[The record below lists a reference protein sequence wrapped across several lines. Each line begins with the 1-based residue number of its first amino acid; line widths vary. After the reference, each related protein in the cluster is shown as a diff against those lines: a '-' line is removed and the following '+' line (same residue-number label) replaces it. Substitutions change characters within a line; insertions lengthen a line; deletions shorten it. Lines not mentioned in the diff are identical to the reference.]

1 MGSYT
6 VIADAGAS
14 LIKLL
19 REGMAADLV
28 TRPELIGMASPADKG
43 DLMISLYIISVLE
56 NNEARRTDMLL
67 EGDMLRYPPRSID
80 LEVLI
85 TAHSNADILTRTLDE
100 HRLLGK
106 VAQILH
112 DNSVLRGPMLEGT
125 LADSDVGL
133 KIVPMQYSTEDMT
146 RLWQFGDVPYKLSL
160 VYKIGP
166 LHLDSNRVKPAARVV
181 ERKISLREKERG
193 N

>member
-14 LIKLL
+14 LLKLL
-19 REGMAADLV
+19 REEMTPDPV

-43 DLMISLYIISVLE
+43 DLNISVYICAVRE
-56 NNEARRTDMLL
+56 NSESRRTEMLI

-80 LEVLI
+80 LECLI

-112 DNSVLRGPMLEGT
+112 DNGVLRGPMLEGS
-125 LADSDVGL
+125 LADSDAGL
-133 KIVPMQYSTEDMT
+133 KISPLPYDTEDLT
-146 RLWQFGDVPYKLSL
+146 RLWQFGDAPYKLSL
-160 VYKIGP
+160 AYRIGP
-166 LHLDSNRVKPAARVV
+166 VHLDSNRVKPAARVV
-181 ERKISLREKERG
+181 ERRITLREKERG
-193 N
+193 

>member
-14 LIKLL
+14 LLKLL
-19 REGMAADLV
+19 REGMAPDPV
-28 TRPELIGMASPADKG
+28 SRPELIGMASPADKG
-43 DLMISLYIISVLE
+43 DLMISVYICSVSE
-56 NNEARRTDMLL
+56 NNEARRTDMLI
-67 EGDMLRYPPRSID
+67 EGDMLRYPPRAID
-80 LEVLI
+80 LECLI

-112 DNSVLRGPMLEGT
+112 DNSVLRGPMLEGA
-125 LADSDVGL
+125 LADSDAGL
-133 KIVPMQYSTEDMT
+133 KIVPVQYGTEDLT

-160 VYKIGP
+160 VYKLGP
-166 LHLDSNRVKPAARVV
+166 VMLDSNRVKPATRVV
-181 ERKISLREKERG
+181 ERKITLRDKDRG

>member
-1 MGSYT
+1 MGNYT

-19 REGMAADLV
+19 REEMTPDPVA
-28 TRPELIGMASPADKG
+28 RPELIGMASPADKG
-43 DLMISLYIISVLE
+43 DLNISVYICAVRE
-56 NNEARRTDMLL
+56 NSESRRTEMLL

-80 LEVLI
+80 LECLI

-125 LADSDVGL
+125 LADSDAGL
-133 KIVPMQYSTEDMT
+133 KISPMQYGTEELT
-146 RLWQFGDVPYKLSL
+146 RLWQFGDAPYKLSL
-160 VYKIGP
+160 AYKLGP
-166 LHLDSNRVKPAARVV
+166 VHLDSNRVKPASRVV
-181 ERKISLREKERG
+181 ERRITLREKERG
-193 N
+193 

>member
-14 LIKLL
+14 LLKLL
-19 REGMAADLV
+19 REEMTPDPV
-28 TRPELIGMASPADKG
+28 SRPELIGMASPADKG
-43 DLMISLYIISVLE
+43 DLNISVYICAVRE
-56 NNEARRTDMLL
+56 NNESRRTEMLI

-80 LEVLI
+80 LECLI
-85 TAHSNADILTRTLDE
+85 TAHSSADILTRTLDE

-125 LADSDVGL
+125 LADSDAGL
-133 KIVPMQYSTEDMT
+133 KISPLPYGTEDLT
-146 RLWQFGDVPYKLSL
+146 RLWQFGDAPYKLSL
-160 VYKIGP
+160 AYRIGP
-166 LHLDSNRVKPAARVV
+166 VHLDSNRVKPAARVV
-181 ERKISLREKERG
+181 ERRITLREKERG
-193 N
+193 